1 MSRWRSWRGWLILVL
16 GFNLFELFVRLHD
29 KLWRQGRVT
38 LAEVARQ
45 LDRALEAVGELQPLW
60 SG

>member
-1 MSRWRSWRGWLILVL
+1 
-16 GFNLFELFVRLHD
+16 LFELFVRLHG

-38 LAEVARQ
+38 LQEIARQ
-45 LDRALEAVGELQPLW
+45 LDRALEAVAELPPLW

>member
-1 MSRWRSWRGWLILVL
+1 LVL

>member
-1 MSRWRSWRGWLILVL
+1 MAILAWLLILVL
-16 GFNLFELFVRLHD
+16 GFNLFELFVRLHG
-29 KLWRQGRVT
+29 KLGRLGRVT

-45 LDRALEAVGELQPLW
+45 LDRALEAVGEGQPLW

>member
-1 MSRWRSWRGWLILVL
+1 VAILAWLLIRVL
-16 GFNLFELFVRLHD
+16 GFNLFELFVRLHG

-38 LAEVARQ
+38 LAELAQQ
-45 LDRALEAVGELQPLW
+45 LDRALEAVAEVSPLW